1 MRRTEALTV
10 KEIMEDYLKSRNMEG
25 RLLERQALELWPVI
39 VGNAINR
46 ATVERRVD
54 NGVMSVRITSAPMRS
69 ELQMCRTTL
78 IASIN
83 KALGKDVIKEIR
95 FM

>member
-1 MRRTEALTV
+1 MRKTEALSV

-25 RLLERQALELWPVI
+25 RLLERQALELWPMI

-54 NGVMSVRITSAPMRS
+54 NGVMSIRITSAPMRS
-69 ELQMCRTTL
+69 ELQMHRTAL

-83 KALGKDVIKEIR
+83 KELGKDVIKEIR
-95 FM
+95 FI